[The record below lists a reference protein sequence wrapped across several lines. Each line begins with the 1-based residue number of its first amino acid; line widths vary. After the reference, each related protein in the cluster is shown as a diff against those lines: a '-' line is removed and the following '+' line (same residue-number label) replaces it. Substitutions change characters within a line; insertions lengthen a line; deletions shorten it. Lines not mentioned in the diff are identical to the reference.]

1 MVDGKVRPARMDALL
16 LDLGNVLVFHD
27 NERLYG
33 ELAAA
38 FQTSIEAVKGILEG
52 GLWERINRGLLPGD
66 SLRRWLVARLGAEV
80 PESSWL
86 SLWNCHFSI
95 HHPMVEI
102 VEHLVDRMPLVLL
115 SNTHD
120 QHLAH
125 LRSRLPVLGRFRGL
139 ALSCETGWVKPE
151 AAIYQRAL
159 ELAAVSPER
168 AAFFDDIPRYA
179 DAASALGIQ
188 GRVFTTA
195 DAFLEDARALGL
207 PL

>member
-1 MVDGKVRPARMDALL
+1 MADGNDRPARVDALL

-38 FQTSIEAVKGILEG
+38 FRTSIEAVRGALED

-66 SLRRWLVARLGAEV
+66 TLRRWLVARLGAEV
-80 PESSWL
+80 PESSWF

-95 HHPMVEI
+95 HQPMVEI
-102 VEHLVDRMPLVLL
+102 VEQLASRMPLVLL

-120 QHLAH
+120 QHLAY
-125 LRSRLPVLGRFRGL
+125 LRSRLPVLERFQGL
-139 ALSCETGWVKPE
+139 VFSCEAGWVKPE
-151 AAIYQRAL
+151 AAIYRRAL
-159 ELAAVSPER
+159 ELAAVPAER
-168 AAFFDDIPRYA
+168 AAFFDDIPRYV

-195 DAFLEDARALGL
+195 DAFVKDARALGL